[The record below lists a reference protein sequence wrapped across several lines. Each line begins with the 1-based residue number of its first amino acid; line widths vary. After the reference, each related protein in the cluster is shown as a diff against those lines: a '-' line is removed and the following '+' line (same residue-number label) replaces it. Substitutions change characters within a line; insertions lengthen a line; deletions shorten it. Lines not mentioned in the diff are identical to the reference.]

1 MCTKSNIRDRINVY
15 NVALIGKNVMKK
27 IILLL
32 FIMLV
37 VSSCS
42 SNNDISGAISDSSSI
57 TTNEKQKNQDEKN
70 SSLFQNKEFIDSFGQ
85 SSNTIKFKDDSTVEF
100 YGKTYKY
107 TYENTKNN
115 KYVIYTDSNYS
126 IVYDKSKA
134 MITIED
140 AKTEYFY
147 DKDAIE
153 IININMD
160 NFENYFNLVEEVVSG
175 KVDKFGTKEKDKYYY
190 YYVFNDT
197 TNSLIER
204 FSYLALKYSV
214 YGDHNDY
221 VIDRQLSDGRI
232 KMDACSALDF
242 THKWDS
248 FKKDLIDVTG
258 EVYLIKQ

>member
-1 MCTKSNIRDRINVY
+1 MCYLKRNNILKQSITEEGEQN
-15 NVALIGKNVMKK
+15 MKK

-42 SNNDISGAISDSSSI
+42 SNNDISGAVSDSSPI
-57 TTNEKQKNQDEKN
+57 TTNEKQENQDEKN
-70 SSLFQNKEFIDSFGQ
+70 SSLFQNKEFIDLFGQ
-85 SSNTIKFKDDSTVEF
+85 SSTTIKFKDDSTVEF

-107 TYENTKNN
+107 TYENIRNN
-115 KYVIYTDSNYS
+115 EYVIYTDSNYS

-134 MITIED
+134 MITFGD

-147 DKDAIE
+147 DEDAIE

-197 TNSLIER
+197 TNSLIEGY
-204 FSYLALKYSV
+204 SYLALKYSV
-214 YGDHNDY
+214 YGDHSDY
-221 VIDRQLSDGRI
+221 VIDRQLSNGRI
-232 KMDACSALDF
+232 RMDACSALDF